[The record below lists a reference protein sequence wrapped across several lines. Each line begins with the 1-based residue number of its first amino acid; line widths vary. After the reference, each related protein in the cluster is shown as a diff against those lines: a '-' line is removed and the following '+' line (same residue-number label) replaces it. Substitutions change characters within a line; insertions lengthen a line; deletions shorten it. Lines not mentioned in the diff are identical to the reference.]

1 VHVVHPRW
9 SLRWRR
15 RRRTK
20 SSAQRRRGVSLS
32 WPGLARSIP
41 VIGDLFKQRVDKVTR
56 AELIVLITPRVIR
69 RSIELENITRQ
80 MRGMTHI
87 RR

>member
-1 VHVVHPRW
+1 MIVQSGSTIR
-9 SLRWRR
+9 L
-15 RRRTK
+15 
-20 SSAQRRRGVSLS
+20 A
-32 WPGLARSIP
+32 GLVQESTNLTESGIPVARSIP
-41 VIGDLFKQRVDKVTR
+41 VIGDLFKQRVDKATR
-56 AELIVLITPRVIR
+56 SELIVLITPRVIC